1 MRRRVITRVTTSFRS
16 CLAAKTSSG
25 TASSIPFRYNRRSC
39 HCLPVSVKSDA
50 LRLSRLNRFSNASP
64 KPSSICACTSLSVS
78 ELLHK
83 VNLYHSLCR
92 RSMTSTAS
100 QPASKKSSGDFP
112 VVRCTHVLS
121 SSMSFP
127 YGKIVTHFQWF
138 VNGEFRYCITFSSAC
153 TSTATPSG
161 TQWSSA
167 SFLLPCSPQKGSY
180 RFRLSG
186 ILPSP
191 SSTSSSLSGKVLLP
205 ESTELSQKPEIQLPA
220 FYEFLPYIL
229 HTK

>member
-1 MRRRVITRVTTSFRS
+1 MRRRVITRVTTSVRS

-39 HCLPVSVKSDA
+39 PCRCPLNRTFA

-127 YGKIVTHFQWF
+127 YGKIVTHFRWF

-161 TQWSSA
+161 TQ
-167 SFLLPCSPQKGSY
+167 
-180 RFRLSG
+180 
-186 ILPSP
+186 
-191 SSTSSSLSGKVLLP
+191 
-205 ESTELSQKPEIQLPA
+205 
-220 FYEFLPYIL
+220 
-229 HTK
+229 

>member
-1 MRRRVITRVTTSFRS
+1 M
-16 CLAAKTSSG
+16 
-25 TASSIPFRYNRRSC
+25 IPFRYNRRSC
-39 HCLPVSVKSDA
+39 HCLPVSIKRDIRISSITFKPGQQCLSEA
-50 LRLSRLNRFSNASP
+50 IFHLRLHIPLSLGT
-64 KPSSICACTSLSVS
+64 PSV
-78 ELLHK
+78 
-83 VNLYHSLCR
+83 
-92 RSMTSTAS
+92 
-100 QPASKKSSGDFP
+100 KKSSGDFP
-112 VVRCTHVLS
+112 VVWCTHVLS

-127 YGKIVTHFQWF
+127 YGKIVTHFRWF

-161 TQWSSA
+161 TQWLSA

>member
-1 MRRRVITRVTTSFRS
+1 MLPLLFVPASRQKPHQVQQALYPSAITGGPVTACRGP
-16 CLAAKTSSG
+16 L
-25 TASSIPFRYNRRSC
+25 NRTF
-39 HCLPVSVKSDA
+39 A

-100 QPASKKSSGDFP
+100 QPTSKKFSGDFP

-127 YGKIVTHFQWF
+127 YGKYR
-138 VNGEFRYCITFSSAC
+138 NTFPMVC
-153 TSTATPSG
+153 
-161 TQWSSA
+161 
-167 SFLLPCSPQKGSY
+167 K
-180 RFRLSG
+180 RG
-186 ILPSP
+186 ISIL
-191 SSTSSSLSGKVLLP
+191 
-205 ESTELSQKPEIQLPA
+205 
-220 FYEFLPYIL
+220 YYIL
-229 HTK
+229 LCLYIHRHAIRNAMVVSVIPAAMLTAKRIV